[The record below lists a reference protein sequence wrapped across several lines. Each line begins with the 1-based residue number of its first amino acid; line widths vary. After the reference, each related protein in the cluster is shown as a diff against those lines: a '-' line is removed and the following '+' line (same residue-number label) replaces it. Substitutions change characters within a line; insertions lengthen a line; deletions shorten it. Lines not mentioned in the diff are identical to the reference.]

1 VKIKAIKLHNSVRIG
16 NKGEES
22 YLDDSRF
29 DIMVDGVI
37 VKIRDK
43 HTKETVCT
51 SLFNTVWFKEDES
64 SPKKEKDSGQKKSK
78 KDSESVS
85 EEK

>member
-1 VKIKAIKLHNSVRIG
+1 MKIKCIKLHNSVRIG

-29 DIMVDGVI
+29 DIMLDGVV

-43 HTKETVCT
+43 HTLEEVCT
-51 SLFNTVWFKEDES
+51 SLFNTVWYKEDKEA
-64 SPKKEKDSGQKKSK
+64 KKDKDSGQKKSK
-78 KDSESVS
+78 KDTNNVS